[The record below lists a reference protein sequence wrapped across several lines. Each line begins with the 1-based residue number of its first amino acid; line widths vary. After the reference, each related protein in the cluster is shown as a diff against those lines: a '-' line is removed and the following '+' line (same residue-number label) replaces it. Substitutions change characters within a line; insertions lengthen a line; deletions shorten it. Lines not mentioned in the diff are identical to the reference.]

1 MPKVKKKMFDKELRS
16 LIGPLKFL
24 SYLISKRWGV
34 SIVHQLFAFNK
45 GSNIKGLHCE
55 ERFIPSKN
63 GGPDIRIRIFRP
75 NTNETLPAMLYIH
88 GGGYLIGIPEVGLD
102 MIKAYL
108 KKRPCVI
115 IAPDYRKGLKEG
127 YPNGFNDCYD
137 SLLWMK
143 ENAADLNIRSDKF
156 VVAGHS
162 AGGGLTAAV
171 TLKACDTRDANIA
184 FQMPIYPMIDHRQN
198 TASAIAMDEG
208 VPTWNAR
215 TNALGWDV
223 YLQFIEGEV
232 PAYASPALGTNYKH
246 LPPTITFVGELEPF
260 KDETI
265 NYVEA
270 LKKEN
275 VPVKFELFK
284 GAYHAFETLAKN
296 ADVSKRANKFQ
307 YEAWAEYYDRFLK

>member
-1 MPKVKKKMFDKELRS
+1 MQSVEKKMFDKELRS
-16 LIGPLKFL
+16 LVGPLRFL

-34 SIVHQLFAFNK
+34 PMVHKLFAFTK

-55 ERFIPSKN
+55 ERFISSKN

-75 NTNETLPAMLYIH
+75 NNDETLPAMLYLH
-88 GGGYLIGIPEVGLD
+88 GGGYLLGIPEVALD
-102 MIKAYL
+102 IMKGYI
-108 KKRPCVI
+108 KKRPAVI
-115 IAPDYRKGLKEG
+115 IAPDYRKGLNEG

-137 SLLWMK
+137 TLLWMK
-143 ENAADLNIRSDKF
+143 ENAQELKINADKF

-171 TLKACDTRDANIA
+171 TLKACDTGDADIA

-198 TASAIAMDEG
+198 TDSAKAMDAG
-208 VPTWNAR
+208 IPVWNAQ
-215 TNALGWDV
+215 NSALGWKT
-223 YLQFIEGEV
+223 YLQFVEEEV
-232 PAYASPALGTNYKH
+232 PAYASPSLGTNYRH
-246 LPPTITFVGELEPF
+246 LPPTVTFVGEFDPF

-275 VPVKFELFK
+275 IPVKFELFK
-284 GAYHAFETLAKN
+284 GAYHGFEGLIKKA
-296 ADVSKRANKFQ
+296 AISKRANQFQ
-307 YEAWAEYYDRFLK
+307 FDVWAEYYDKYLK